1 MGCTPQLQLGWKA
14 ITIERNCGTPFS
26 DKYISCCCLF
36 ISSLHRHQYLPGPIT
51 PLAVKLSGIILK
63 SIYHF
68 FGLDFLIMQ
77 WTGVLES
84 TLDYAVCFIFSHS
97 DKISKFPQL
106 LGGNHGNS
114 CFLGST
120 FFFSHLK
127 LPRPVAGTRLC
138 GWCTPWSAERVSCSG
153 ILGQDAEKTS
163 RGVTPPK
170 LQGMTANYCTFWIF
184 WTDTCLAK
192 ESSKT
197 GVWYSV
203 RKSTRRQW
211 KPLICNLLGF
221 RTQGSAPHLCLL
233 VYEPN

>member
-14 ITIERNCGTPFS
+14 ITIEGNSGTPFS

-51 PLAVKLSGIILK
+51 PVAVKLSGIILK

-84 TLDYAVCFIFSHS
+84 TLDYEVCFIFSHS

-120 FFFSHLK
+120 LIF
-127 LPRPVAGTRLC
+127 
-138 GWCTPWSAERVSCSG
+138 TPQAPPASCWYAPLRVMHS
-153 ILGQDAEKTS
+153 
-163 RGVTPPK
+163 
-170 LQGMTANYCTFWIF
+170 
-184 WTDTCLAK
+184 
-192 ESSKT
+192 
-197 GVWYSV
+197 
-203 RKSTRRQW
+203 
-211 KPLICNLLGF
+211 LICWKGLLQWDFGAGCWKNEQ
-221 RTQGSAPHLCLL
+221 RSNPSQTARHDC
-233 VYEPN
+233 

>member
-14 ITIERNCGTPFS
+14 ITIEGNSGTPFS

-84 TLDYAVCFIFSHS
+84 TLDYEVCFIFSHS

-120 FFFSHLK
+120 LFFHTSSSPGQFLVRAFAGDALPDLLK
-127 LPRPVAGTRLC
+127 GSPAVGFWGRMLKKR
-138 GWCTPWSAERVSCSG
+138 AE
-153 ILGQDAEKTS
+153 E
-163 RGVTPPK
+163 
-170 LQGMTANYCTFWIF
+170 
-184 WTDTCLAK
+184 
-192 ESSKT
+192 
-197 GVWYSV
+197 
-203 RKSTRRQW
+203 
-211 KPLICNLLGF
+211 
-221 RTQGSAPHLCLL
+221 
-233 VYEPN
+233 

>member
-14 ITIERNCGTPFS
+14 ITIEGNCGTPFS
-26 DKYISCCCLF
+26 GKYICCCLF
-36 ISSLHRHQYLPGPIT
+36 ISSLHRHQYLAGPIT

-120 FFFSHLK
+120 HFFSQLK

-170 LQGMTANYCTFWIF
+170 LHGMTANYWVTTVLFGQTPVWPKNQARPGC
-184 WTDTCLAK
+184 DT
-192 ESSKT
+192 
-197 GVWYSV
+197 V
-203 RKSTRRQW
+203 
-211 KPLICNLLGF
+211 
-221 RTQGSAPHLCLL
+221 
-233 VYEPN
+233 